1 MNDLKSL
8 NEALA
13 KVISEEDEIYR
24 QGTNLQGKDWS
35 RKVIDTKEIDILGVK
50 IKYVKLLDNSRDEDR
65 TLWVIDER
73 EINTHELTEQLN
85 DSLREKII
93 EQLGED
99 RENIM
104 VGSSKLIE
112 LPDYLQIK

>member
-8 NEALA
+8 NEALTQ
-13 KVISEEDEIYR
+13 IINEDDEIYR

-35 RKVIDTKEIDILGVK
+35 RKVIDTKEIDVLGVK

-73 EINTHELTEQLN
+73 ETNTHELTQELN
-85 DSLREKII
+85 DSLKEIVVQ
-93 EQLGED
+93 QLGED
-99 RENIM
+99 KENIL
-104 VGSSKLIE
+104 VGSSKLIV
-112 LPDYLQIK
+112 LPDYLEIK

>member
-8 NEALA
+8 NEALTQ
-13 KVISEEDEIYR
+13 IINEDDEIYR

-35 RKVIDTKEIDILGVK
+35 RKVIDTKEIDVLGVK

-73 EINTHELTEQLN
+73 ETNTPELTQELN
-85 DSLREKII
+85 DALKEIVVQ
-93 EQLGED
+93 QLGED
-99 RENIM
+99 KGNIF

-112 LPDYLQIK
+112 LPDYLEIK